1 MHIRRTIVYGLF
13 AVLML
18 LGIPQDRLLMTPLES
33 LASSHLYSLVGW
45 ETSHFLQKWWH
56 RTWNVLPLVGSSR
69 SDAEAIQQFFRLTKE
84 VQDARSEIMRLA
96 SMADSEEDTIGD
108 VRSWLAEL
116 ERRRDGFRGQVE
128 EALEGAI
135 GQVLEEEG
143 VTLSLGPIR
152 WPPVDFTFV
161 DTPTLLVASPRNRI
175 YRKEDV
181 LLKAKIPLVERM
193 TLEEEVFQELDLSS
207 LVVDIGGVAT
217 YPAIIAPQS
226 DLHRALVTA
235 SHEWVHHF
243 FYFRPLGQRF
253 RTNAKLMTLNES
265 AATLLGEEIG
275 DRAYH
280 LLTGQ
285 EVVRDQHSPIEK
297 VLNEESGRFDF
308 QREMRITRLRVEGL
322 LLTGKV
328 MDAERYME
336 ERRRIFVANGFN
348 IRKLNQAYFAF
359 YGTYAGSPASVSPVD
374 QQLRELRSLTP
385 SLKEFARGVAGVRTY
400 EEFLRLLE
408 KAQSGHS
415 KGAGSS

>member
-13 AVLML
+13 ALLML

-33 LASSHLYSLVGW
+33 LASTHLYSLVGW

-56 RTWNVLPLVGSSR
+56 RTWNVLPGVGSSR

-84 VQDARSEIMRLA
+84 VQDARSEIIRLA
-96 SMADSEEDTIGD
+96 SMGDSEEDSTGD
-108 VRSWLAEL
+108 ARRWLTEL
-116 ERRRDGFRGQVE
+116 ERRRDSFRGQVE

-135 GQVLEEEG
+135 GRVLEEEG

-152 WPPVDFTFV
+152 WPPVDFAFV
-161 DTPTLLVASPRNRI
+161 DTPTLLVASPRDKI

-181 LLKAKIPLVERM
+181 LLKAKIPFVERIKI
-193 TLEEEVFQELDLSS
+193 EEEVFEELNLSS
-207 LVVDIGGVAT
+207 LIVDIGGVAT
-217 YPAIIAPQS
+217 YPAVVLPQS
-226 DLHRALVTA
+226 DLHRVLVTA

-253 RTNAKLMTLNES
+253 RTSAKLMTLNES

-275 DRAYH
+275 DRAYY
-280 LLTGQ
+280 LLTGK
-285 EVVRDQHSPIEK
+285 EVVRNRPSPIEK
-297 VLNEESGRFDF
+297 VLIEESGRFDF
-308 QREMRITRLRVEGL
+308 QNEMRKTRLQVEVL

-328 MDAERYME
+328 REAELYME
-336 ERRRIFVANGFN
+336 ERRRIFVTNGFN

-359 YGTYAGSPASVSPVD
+359 HGTYASSPASVSPID
-374 QQLRELRSLTP
+374 RQLRELRSLTP

-400 EEFLRLLE
+400 EEFLLLIE
-408 KAQSGHS
+408 KAQMNQSNVD
-415 KGAGSS
+415 GSS